1 MKIDQEST
9 TYQEMPIVETNI
21 IDGMSQRKIQIAKV
35 NRISQLSK
43 RSAYSKNAMV
53 MRNSSAS
60 IMKSAI
66 GGQSTIGSVHQAEES
81 Y

>member
-21 IDGMSQRKIQIAKV
+21 IDGMSQRKIEIAKV

-43 RSAYSKNAMV
+43 RSAYSKNAMF

-66 GGQSTIGSVHQAEES
+66 GG
-81 Y
+81 